1 MTKTTHEED
10 VNRLKEIDEEIKKL
24 KAERDSIRDSIKLD
38 YINGQLARVMGKWV
52 MIPGF
57 NQLEEDHGFK
67 CFRLARVSEVV
78 DWLGENSY
86 VLKMSSLVYIGHSD
100 KADRFNYISQS
111 VMFPTM
117 EDRCEHKIGDLS
129 LVKVISTKKATK
141 IIVDALCAI
150 SRRMSSVQKDIL
162 KDYADKKRSK

>member
-1 MTKTTHEED
+1 MNKHNTD
-10 VNRLKEIDEEIKKL
+10 LNRLKEIDEEIEKL
-24 KAERDSIRDSIKLD
+24 KAERNSIRDSIKLD

-100 KADRFNYISQS
+100 KDDRFNYISQS

-129 LVKVISTKKATK
+129 LVKVISAKKANK
-141 IIVDALCAI
+141 IIVGAICAI
-150 SRRMSSVQKDIL
+150 TRRMSSVQKDSL
-162 KDYADKKRSK
+162 KDYADKEMSK